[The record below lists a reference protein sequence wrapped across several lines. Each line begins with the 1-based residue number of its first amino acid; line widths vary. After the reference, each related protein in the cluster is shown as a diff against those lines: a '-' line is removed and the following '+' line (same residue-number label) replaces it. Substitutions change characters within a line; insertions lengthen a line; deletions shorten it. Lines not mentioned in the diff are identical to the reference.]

1 MWQYETGKM
10 YPPASLVIASHD
22 NLLLLHS
29 KRKGLEMWLLTF
41 ENTCV
46 EAVLDERV

>member
-1 MWQYETGKM
+1 M
-10 YPPASLVIASHD
+10 YPPTSLVIARHD
-22 NLLLLHS
+22 NLFLLHS
-29 KRKGLEMWLLTF
+29 KRKDLELWLLTF